1 MNRRRFLSACL
12 ATFTS
17 PAIVR
22 ASSLMPV
29 KAPLVGDLIRQHFG
43 YSYSF
48 DPPLVIGTGEYWS
61 SATPGVIIRSHA
73 DSPET
78 IRRMTSYLRK
88 VYPLTSSRPLTSQT
102 S

>member
-1 MNRRRFLSACL
+1 MNRRRFLTACL
-12 ATFTS
+12 ATFTA

-29 KAPLVGDLIRQHFG
+29 KERWSDGAAIWE
-43 YSYSF
+43 F
-48 DPPLVIGTGEYWS
+48 DPPLVIGNGEYWS

-78 IRRMTSYLRK
+78 IQRITAYLRE
-88 VYPLTSSRPLTSQT
+88 VYPFT
-102 S
+102 